1 MWVIKNN
8 ITGAFLE
15 KVNNDTTVTTT
26 DSKVYAAHFSSWS
39 VAAAPATQLK
49 SNWKPVPKDEA

>member
-15 KVNNDTTVTTT
+15 KVNNDKTVSTT

-39 VAAAPATQLK
+39 VAASAIRGLIDF
-49 SNWKPVPKDEA
+49 KPIPKDEA